1 MATTL
6 DFTLPALSVMRELSP
21 NASTRE
27 AQRISEHYFKKVAA
41 IIETAESHD
50 KIQGVNIVSAEII
63 ELRYAQLLVRQLE
76 EYREMTTA
84 TLIGLDTGDAVASI
98 NVVIALN
105 DIVGKLTGL
114 RTFVMFHLTDSV
126 SELERNRM
134 DARLEFFQE
143 ETARRFS
150 KRLWQLGSK
159 DLGFS
164 VAKRGFYLEE
174 AGMFLKD

>member
-27 AQRISEHYFKKVAA
+27 AQRISDYYFKKVAA

-63 ELRYAQLLVRQLE
+63 ELRFAQLLVRQLE
-76 EYREMTTA
+76 GYRELA
-84 TLIGLDTGDAVASI
+84 TQTLEGLASGDVVGSLNAVIS
-98 NVVIALN
+98 LN
-105 DIVGKLTGL
+105 EIVGKLTGL
-114 RTFVMFHLTDSV
+114 RVFIMFHLTDSV

-134 DARLEFFQE
+134 DSRLEFFQE

-150 KRLWQLGSK
+150 KRMWHVGSR
-159 DLGFS
+159 DLGFN
-164 VAKRGFYLEE
+164 VRKGGFYLEE